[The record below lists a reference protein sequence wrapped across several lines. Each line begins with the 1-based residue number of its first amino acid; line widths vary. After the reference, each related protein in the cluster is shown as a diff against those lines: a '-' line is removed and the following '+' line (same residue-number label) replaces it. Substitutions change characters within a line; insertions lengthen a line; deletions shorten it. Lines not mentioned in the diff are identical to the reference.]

1 MFWLSSFFSGDIVSL
16 ASLFCHYIYLKPDRK
31 QIRRKT
37 QSQQYLIDVW
47 AMLLDCYLIKTHRM
61 AVSRRYQGCQHSD
74 LVGLEDVKA
83 VEFYLMA
90 IYLPQS
96 LK

>member
-1 MFWLSSFFSGDIVSL
+1 
-16 ASLFCHYIYLKPDRK
+16 
-31 QIRRKT
+31 
-37 QSQQYLIDVW
+37 
-47 AMLLDCYLIKTHRM
+47 MLLDCYLIKTHRM
-61 AVSRRYQGCQHSD
+61 VVCRRYQGCQHSD